1 MKTHKKSDLSDA
13 IKKASKVKNVRYY
26 TDDGTQVNKALSELE
41 DMSPEMAAYIV
52 RMAASYI
59 FPDLRKSQREE
70 VVSTFEL
77 DTPKGKAYFI
87 QVG

>member
-1 MKTHKKSDLSDA
+1 MKKISKSDLSDA
-13 IKKASKVKNVRYY
+13 ISKVKNVRYY
-26 TDDGTQVNKALSELE
+26 TDDGTQVNKAISELE

-87 QVG
+87 QIG

>member
-1 MKTHKKSDLSDA
+1 MKP
-13 IKKASKVKNVRYY
+13 IKKIFTMKKNSRINVHHY
-26 TDDGTQVNKALSELE
+26 TDNGQQVQEAVSTLE
-41 DMSPEMAAYIV
+41 RMSPEMAAYIV